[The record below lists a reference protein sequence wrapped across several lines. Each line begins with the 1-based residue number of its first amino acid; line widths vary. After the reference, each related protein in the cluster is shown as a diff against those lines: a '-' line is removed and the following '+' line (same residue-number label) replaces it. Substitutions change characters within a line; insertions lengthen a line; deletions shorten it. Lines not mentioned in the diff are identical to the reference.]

1 MDNNSL
7 NIDLLKK
14 VVDNCVY
21 PTLKPVIDNNK
32 NIELIRTLM
41 KN

>member
-7 NIDLLKK
+7 NIGLLKK
-14 VVDNCVY
+14 VVDNCVL
-21 PTLKPVIDNNK
+21 PTLKPVIDNSK
-32 NIELIRTLM
+32 NIEIIRSLM